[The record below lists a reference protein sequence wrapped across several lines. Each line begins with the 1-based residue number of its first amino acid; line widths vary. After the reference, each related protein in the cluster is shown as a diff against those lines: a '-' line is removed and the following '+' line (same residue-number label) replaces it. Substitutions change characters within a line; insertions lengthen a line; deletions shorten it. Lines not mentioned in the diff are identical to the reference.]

1 VTLSAGSKL
10 GPYEIVA
17 PIGAGGMG
25 EVYRAKD
32 PRLGREVA
40 IKVLPASLSQDADRL
55 KRFEQEARAAGV
67 LNHPNIT
74 AVYDLGTHDGAPYIV
89 TELLEGETLRSRLST
104 GALSVRKATDYAIQ
118 IVKGLAA
125 AHEKGIVH
133 RDLKPENLFIT
144 NDGRVKILD
153 FGLAKLKSE
162 KDGEQQTDL
171 RTISGTEPGVVLGT
185 MGYMSPEQVRGK
197 PADRRSDLFSF
208 GTILYEMLS
217 GQRAFRGE
225 TAADTI
231 TAILTKEPP
240 DLSTTNKDIHP
251 GIDRIVRHCLEK
263 NPEERFES
271 ARDVAFDLEA
281 LSGVSGSTTGAVAAA
296 SAGARPRT
304 RWTVPVF
311 AAILVALAAG
321 AAGGLLAGRRLTERP
336 PVSFRQLTFRRG
348 QIQSA
353 RFAPDGETIIYTA
366 AWDGRP
372 MELFTTRLDS
382 PESRPFGL
390 TGAEVLSIS
399 STGEMAVSLSRHVH
413 TGFTRIGT
421 LSRLGMT
428 GGGAPKDIRDD
439 VIYADWAPDGK
450 DLAIV
455 RDAAGKTQLEFPI
468 GKVLYASSGWLS
480 HPRISRSGDEVA
492 VIEHPTAD
500 DDGGYVLLVDRS
512 GKTKK
517 ITDDFAS
524 ILGLCW
530 SRKRNE
536 VWFTASRVGFN
547 RFVHAASRSG
557 KVRVLAVATG
567 GMTME
572 DVSQTGKVL
581 LSQDKARQ
589 GLVAFG
595 PGLNKETDLS
605 WLDWSL
611 AAGISRDGSTILFD
625 ESGEGGGPGY
635 STYARKLDGSPAIRL
650 GEGSAQSLSPDGRSA
665 LAIVHPSSNPKVV
678 IYPIGSG
685 DPKVL
690 ETPGLTVQAGAW
702 LPDGNR
708 LLLAANEPGRGIRIY
723 LYEIASQKSR
733 ALTPEGYRIA
743 STSAG
748 VSPDG
753 KVVTVFGPDRK
764 PYLYPIEG
772 GEPAALPV
780 DPKWLPIGWSDDGRS
795 LFVRQ
800 RGIVP
805 APVNRLDLKSGSLSP
820 WRSLMPGDSAGV
832 TAIGSTR
839 VTPDGKSYA
848 YSYQRSLADLYVV
861 EGLE

>member
-1 VTLSAGSKL
+1 MTLAAGAKL
-10 GPYEIVA
+10 GPYEITA

-40 IKVLPASLSQDADRL
+40 IKVLPASFSQDADRL

-74 AVYDLGTHDGAPYIV
+74 AVYELGSHEGSPYIV
-89 TELLEGETLRSRLST
+89 TELLEGETLRSRLAS
-104 GALSVRKATDYAIQ
+104 GSLPPRKAIDYAVQ
-118 IVKGLAA
+118 IARGLAA

-133 RDLKPENLFIT
+133 RDLKPENLFVT
-144 NDGRVKILD
+144 KDGRVKILD
-153 FGLAKLKSE
+153 FGLAKLKTE

-171 RTISGTEPGVVLGT
+171 RTVSGTEPGVVLGT

-197 PADRRSDLFSF
+197 AADRRSDLFSF
-208 GTILYEMLS
+208 GAILYEMLS
-217 GQRAFRGE
+217 GQRAFRGD

-231 TAILTKEPP
+231 TAILSKEPP
-240 DLSTTNKDIHP
+240 DLTQTNKEIHP
-251 GIDRIVRHCLEK
+251 GLERIVRHCLEK

-271 ARDVAFDLEA
+271 ARDLAFDLEA
-281 LSGVSGSTTGAVAAA
+281 LSTVSRPTGPVTAVEAV
-296 SAGARPRT
+296 GPRT
-304 RWTVPVF
+304 RWTGAVL
-311 AAILVALAAG
+311 AAILLALAAG
-321 AAGGLLAGRRLTERP
+321 AAGGLFAGRRFSERP

-348 QIQSA
+348 QIQAA

-366 AWDGRP
+366 AWDGQP

-390 TGAEVLSIS
+390 TGAEVLAIA
-399 STGEMAVSLSRHVH
+399 STGEMAVSLSRRSQS
-413 TGFTRIGT
+413 GFTRIGT

-428 GGGAPKDIRDD
+428 GGGAPKDVRDD
-439 VIYADWAPDGK
+439 VLYADWSSDGK
-450 DLAIV
+450 DLATV
-455 RDAAGKTQLEFPI
+455 RDAGGKSQLEFPI
-468 GKVLYASSGWLS
+468 GKVLYGSAGWLS
-480 HPRISRSGDEVA
+480 HPRVSPSGDEVA
-492 VIEHPTAD
+492 VIEHPAAD
-500 DDGGYVLLVDRS
+500 DDGGYVLLIDRS
-512 GKTKK
+512 GKTRK
-517 ITDDFAS
+517 ISGDYAS

-530 SRKRNE
+530 SRTGDE
-536 VWFTASRVGFN
+536 VWFTGSRVGFN

-567 GMTME
+567 GMTIE
-572 DVSQTGKVL
+572 DVSRRGKVL

-589 GLVAFG
+589 GLVAYG
-595 PGLNKETDLS
+595 PGLEKERDLS

-611 AAGISRDGSTILFD
+611 ADGISRDGSTILFD

-635 STYARKLDGSPAIRL
+635 SSYARKMDGSPAIRL
-650 GEGSAQSLSPDGRSA
+650 GEGSAQSLSPDGKLA
-665 LAIVHPSSNPKVV
+665 LAIVHPSSNPRIV

-685 DPKVL
+685 DPKFI
-690 ETPGLTVQAGAW
+690 ETPGLTVQAATW

-723 LYEIASQKSR
+723 LYELVSQKSR
-733 ALTPEGYRIA
+733 ALTPEGYRFQ
-743 STSAG
+743 TSGAG

-753 KVVTVFGPDRK
+753 RLVAVLGPDRK
-764 PYLYPIEG
+764 PYLYPLEG
-772 GEPAALPV
+772 GEPTALSI
-780 DPKWLPIGWSDDGRS
+780 DPKWLPIGWSDDGAS

-800 RGIVP
+800 RGQVP
-805 APVNRLDLKSGSLSP
+805 VQVSRLDLKTGGLTL

-832 TAIGSTR
+832 TSIGAIR
-839 VTPDGKSYA
+839 ITPDGKAYA

>member
-1 VTLSAGSKL
+1 
-10 GPYEIVA
+10 
-17 PIGAGGMG
+17 
-25 EVYRAKD
+25 
-32 PRLGREVA
+32 
-40 IKVLPASLSQDADRL
+40 
-55 KRFEQEARAAGV
+55 
-67 LNHPNIT
+67 
-74 AVYDLGTHDGAPYIV
+74 
-89 TELLEGETLRSRLST
+89 
-104 GALSVRKATDYAIQ
+104 
-118 IVKGLAA
+118 
-125 AHEKGIVH
+125 
-133 RDLKPENLFIT
+133 
-144 NDGRVKILD
+144 
-153 FGLAKLKSE
+153 
-162 KDGEQQTDL
+162 
-171 RTISGTEPGVVLGT
+171 
-185 MGYMSPEQVRGK
+185 
-197 PADRRSDLFSF
+197 
-208 GTILYEMLS
+208 YEMLS
-217 GQRAFRGE
+217 GQRAFRGD

-240 DLSTTNKDIHP
+240 DLSQANKDIHP

-296 SAGARPRT
+296 GGEARRRT

-321 AAGGLLAGRRLTERP
+321 AAGGLLAGRRLTERS

-348 QIQSA
+348 PIQSA

-390 TGAEVLSIS
+390 TGAEVLSIA
-399 STGEMAVSLSRHVH
+399 STGEMAVSLSRR
-413 TGFTRIGT
+413 TYSGFARIGT

-439 VIYADWAPDGK
+439 VEYADWSPDGR

-455 RDAAGKTQLEFPI
+455 RDAGGKSQLEFPI
-468 GKVLYASSGWLS
+468 GKALYASPGWLS
-480 HPRISRSGDEVA
+480 HPRVSPSGDAVA
-492 VIEHPTAD
+492 VIEHPTVD

-512 GKTKK
+512 GQTKK
-517 ITDDFAS
+517 LTDDFAS
-524 ILGLCW
+524 ILGLSW
-530 SRKRNE
+530 SRKGDE

-572 DVSQTGKVL
+572 DVSRTGKVL

-589 GLVAFG
+589 GLVAYG
-595 PGLNKETDLS
+595 PGLDKERDLS

-611 AAGISRDGSTILFD
+611 VDSISRDGTTILFD

-635 STYARKLDGSPAIRL
+635 STYARKMDGSPAIRL
-650 GEGSAQSLSPDGRSA
+650 GEGSAQALSPDGKLA

-678 IYPIGSG
+678 IYPIGAG
-685 DPKVL
+685 DPKFL
-690 ETPGLTVQAGAW
+690 ETPGLAVQAAAW

-708 LLLAANEPGRGIRIY
+708 LLLAANEAGRGVRIY
-723 LYEIASQKSR
+723 LYELASQKVH
-733 ALTPEGYRIA
+733 ALTPEGYRFAA
-743 STSAG
+743 SGAG

-753 KVVTVFGPDRK
+753 RVVAVFGPDRK
-764 PYLYPIEG
+764 PYLYPLEG
-772 GEPAALPV
+772 GEPTPLAIDA
-780 DPKWLPIGWSDDGRS
+780 KWLPVGWSDDGIS

-800 RGIVP
+800 RGQTP
-805 APVNRLDLKSGSLSP
+805 AQVNRFDLKTGALSP

-832 TAIGSTR
+832 TTIGAVR
-839 VTPDGKSYA
+839 ITPDGKAYA
-848 YSYQRSLADLYVV
+848 YSYLRNLADLYVV

>member
-1 VTLSAGSKL
+1 
-10 GPYEIVA
+10 
-17 PIGAGGMG
+17 MG

-89 TELLEGETLRSRLST
+89 TELLEGETLRSRLGS
-104 GALSVRKATDYAIQ
+104 GALSPRKAIDYAIQ
-118 IVKGLAA
+118 IAKGLAA

-133 RDLKPENLFIT
+133 RDLKPENLFVT
-144 NDGRVKILD
+144 RDGRVKILD

-171 RTISGTEPGVVLGT
+171 RTVSGTEPGVVLGT

-197 PADRRSDLFSF
+197 AADRRSDLFSF
-208 GTILYEMLS
+208 GTILYEMLT

-240 DLSTTNKDIHP
+240 DLTQTNRDLHP
-251 GIDRIVRHCLEK
+251 GLERIVRHCLEK

-281 LSGVSGSTTGAVAAA
+281 LSGVSKPIGPVTAVDLP
-296 SAGARPRT
+296 RPRT
-304 RWTVPVF
+304 RWTGAVL
-311 AAILVALAAG
+311 AAILAALVAG
-321 AAGGLLAGRRLTERP
+321 AAGGLLFGRRLSERP
-336 PVSFRQLTFRRG
+336 QISFRQLTFRRG
-348 QIQSA
+348 PIQSA

-366 AWDGRP
+366 SWDGRP

-390 TGAEVLSIS
+390 TGAEVLSIA
-399 STGEMAVSLSRHVH
+399 STGEMAVSLSRRTHS
-413 TGFTRIGT
+413 GFSRIGT

-428 GGGAPKDIRDD
+428 GGGAPRDVRDD
-439 VIYADWAPDGK
+439 VIYADWSPDGK
-450 DLAIV
+450 ELAIV
-455 RDAAGKTQLEFPI
+455 REAGGKAQLEFPI
-468 GKVLYASSGWLS
+468 GKILHATAGWLS
-480 HPRISRSGDEVA
+480 HPRVSPSGEEIA
-492 VIEHPTAD
+492 LIEHPVLD

-512 GKTKK
+512 GQSKK
-517 ITDDFAS
+517 ISGDFAS

-530 SRKRNE
+530 SRKGDE
-536 VWFTASRVGFN
+536 IWFTASRVGFN
-547 RFVHAASRSG
+547 RFVHAATRSG
-557 KVRVLAVATG
+557 NVRVLAVATG

-572 DVSQTGKVL
+572 DVSRTGKVL

-589 GLVAFG
+589 GLVAFA
-595 PGLNKETDLS
+595 PGLDKERDLS

-611 AAGISRDGSTILFD
+611 ADSISKDGSTILFD
-625 ESGEGGGPGY
+625 ESGEGGGAGY
-635 STYARKLDGSPAIRL
+635 STYARKMDGSPAIRL
-650 GEGSAQSLSPDGRSA
+650 GEGSAQSLSPDGRQA
-665 LAIVHPSSNPKVV
+665 LAIVHPSSNPKVA

-685 DPKVL
+685 DPKLL
-690 ETPGLTVQAGAW
+690 ETPGLTVQAAAW

-708 LLLAANEPGRGIRIY
+708 VLLAANEAGRGVRIY
-723 LYEIASQKSR
+723 LYEIATQKSR
-733 ALTPEGYRIA
+733 ALTPEGYRITA
-743 STSAG
+743 TGAG

-753 KVVTVFGPDRK
+753 KLVAVFGPDRK
-764 PYLYPIEG
+764 QYLYPLEG
-772 GEPAALPV
+772 GEPTALPI
-780 DPKWLPIGWSDDGRS
+780 DPKWLPVGWSDDGGS

-800 RGIVP
+800 RGQIP
-805 APVNRLDLKSGSLSP
+805 AQVERLDLKTGTLTP

-832 TAIGSTR
+832 TSIGSVR
-839 VTPDGKSYA
+839 ITPDGKAYA
-848 YSYQRSLADLYVV
+848 YSYLRNLADLYVV
-861 EGLE
+861 EGLN